1 MVILNTMKVIEGNIV
16 DIHNRRIFPGS
27 VVIEEGKI
35 RSITPNQETY
45 HHYIAPGF
53 IDAHVHIESSMLT
66 PFEFSRLVIKKG
78 TVAIV
83 SDPHEIANVLG
94 KRGIEFMVANS
105 KNALIKIF
113 FTIPSCVPA
122 TPFDCSGGCITSDDV
137 HDFFKTGN
145 FVGLSEVMNVP
156 GVLNGD
162 AELMRKIEYA
172 RQYHLV
178 IDGHAPGLSRENLQ
192 KYVQA
197 GISTDHECTEI
208 KEALEKIGAGMKILV
223 REGSAARNYE
233 NLKSLITGHSRELM
247 FCTDDSHPD
256 ELIEAGHIDKLV
268 KRAIKDGFD
277 LFDVWRIACMNP
289 IKHYGLNVGMLREG
303 DPADFVIFGDLADFA
318 VESVY
323 IGGIEKW
330 NTDSLNKFERKEIHI
345 QDLFR
350 MTQKALICIEVV
362 DGEIVTQ
369 KRVFPIQE
377 SPFNFESDIQRDILK
392 IVYLNRYT
400 DKPPQVGYIHG
411 VGLKRGAFASSV
423 SHDSH
428 NIIAV
433 GCSDKEIAC
442 AINCLIS
449 EKGGLVVIDS
459 AEQEMM
465 PLPIAGIMSDRDGY
479 YVAGM
484 WKRLMSHLMDM
495 GCRLSSPFMTLSFMA
510 LIVIPELKIGEEGL
524 FEYSNFRFISSKE

>member
-1 MVILNTMKVIEGNIV
+1 MPMKVIEGNIV
-16 DIHNRRIFPGS
+16 DIHNRRIFPEA

-35 RSITPNQETY
+35 ESVTPNQGTY

-66 PFEFSRLVIKKG
+66 PVEFSRLVIKRG
-78 TVAIV
+78 TVAVV

-94 KRGIEFMVANS
+94 KRGVEFMIADS
-105 KNALIKIF
+105 RNALIKIF

-122 TPFDCSGGCITSDDV
+122 TPFDCSGGCITSNDV
-137 HDFFKTGN
+137 HDFLETGN

-162 AELMRKIEYA
+162 AELIRKIEHA
-172 RQYHLV
+172 RQYHLA
-178 IDGHAPGLSRENLQ
+178 IDGHAPGLSGEDLQ

-197 GISTDHECTEI
+197 GISTDHECTEL

-233 NLKSLITGHSRELM
+233 NLKSLIVEHSKELM

-256 ELIEAGHIDKLV
+256 ELIEVGHIDKLV

-303 DPADFVIFGDLADFA
+303 DPADFVIFEDLEDLT
-318 VESVY
+318 VKSVY
-323 IGGIEKW
+323 IGGVEKW
-330 NTDSLNKFERKEIHI
+330 DADSLNKFQCKEIHI
-345 QDLFR
+345 QDLSR
-350 MTQKALICIEVV
+350 MVQKELICIEVA
-362 DGEIVTQ
+362 DGEIVTR
-369 KRVFPIQE
+369 KRTFSIQE
-377 SPFNFESDIQRDILK
+377 TPFNFESDIQRDILK
-392 IVYLNRYT
+392 IVYLNRYA

-411 VGLKRGAFASSV
+411 VGLQRGAFASSV

-433 GCSDKEIAC
+433 GCSDEEIAS
-442 AINCLIS
+442 AINRLIA

-465 PLPIAGIMSDRDGY
+465 PLPIAGIISDRDGY

-484 WKRLMSHLMDM
+484 WKRLMNRLVNMA
-495 GCRLSSPFMTLSFMA
+495 CRLSSPFMTLSFMA